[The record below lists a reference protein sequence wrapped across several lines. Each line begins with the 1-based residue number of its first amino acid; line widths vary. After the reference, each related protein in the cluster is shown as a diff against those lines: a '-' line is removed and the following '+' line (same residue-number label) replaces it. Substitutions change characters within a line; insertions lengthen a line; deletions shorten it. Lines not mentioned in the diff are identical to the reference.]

1 MERGVTENQYIGG
14 EPKKETWRVCR
25 FIGSL
30 AGERGGLGGGGG
42 GGGGGEFD
50 TPMHTMIEY
59 TMIEQEC
66 QESLLSFRALCD
78 SKLSGLCTFHNIA
91 ISLS

>member
-1 MERGVTENQYIGG
+1 MGRGVTKNQYIGG
-14 EPKKETWRVCR
+14 GGVPKKETWTVCR

-30 AGERGGLGGGGG
+30 ARERGRLGGGGV
-42 GGGGGEFD
+42 D
-50 TPMHTMIEY
+50 TPMHTIIEY

-66 QESLLSFRALCD
+66 QKSLLSFRALSD

>member
-1 MERGVTENQYIGG
+1 MGWV
-14 EPKKETWRVCR
+14 
-25 FIGSL
+25 
-30 AGERGGLGGGGG
+30 
-42 GGGGGEFD
+42 GEFD

-91 ISLS
+91 ICLS